1 MLNDYEL
8 RQQIC
13 TLAAASGFRA
23 AVPDT
28 LSLLAM
34 GGSDRRFYRVVSKQ
48 TSCIAMVS
56 PASSDEQQAW
66 LDINRFL
73 HSCSI
78 AVPDIYAQDDVHH
91 IMLVE
96 DAGDVSLY
104 HALNTEQDQ
113 KTKLDLYKRTLD
125 VLAAMQVHAT
135 ANMQSCTCLR
145 TRRFD
150 YAAFRAETDYFIRS
164 FLQEYCQIEAPPALT
179 EEFHQ
184 LALTLS
190 TEPPEFMHR
199 DFQSQNIHLIGDQ
212 IKIIDFQS
220 ATAGPP
226 HYDLVSLLKD
236 AYVVLS
242 KSERELLIQYYLEA
256 RCELGSKVDD
266 PISFTRTFHL
276 CGLQRNMQALAAF
289 SFLGTHKK
297 KTYFYE
303 HIPAAVKYVTEAL
316 NSITSYPCLR
326 ATITAIQDQLSDST
340 NMVMH
345 RCIADSSSKCRFYK

>member
-13 TLAAASGFRA
+13 NLAAANGFTA

-34 GGSDRRFYRVVSKQ
+34 GGSDRRFYRVVSKK

-66 LDINRFL
+66 IDINHFL

-78 AVPDIYAQDDVHH
+78 EVPNIYAQDDVHH

-104 HALNTEQDQ
+104 HALNTEQDR
-113 KTKLDLYKRTLD
+113 KTQLDLYKQALD

-135 ANMQSCTCLR
+135 PNMQSCTCLR
-145 TRRFD
+145 NRRFD

-164 FLQEYCQIEAPPALT
+164 FLQEYCKIKTPPALT
-179 EEFHQ
+179 DEFHQ

-190 TEPPEFMHR
+190 HLPPEFMHR

-242 KSERELLIQYYLEA
+242 ENERSLLIKYYLNA
-256 RCELGSKVDD
+256 RSRLGAPVKD
-266 PISFTRTFHL
+266 PVAFTRTFHL

-297 KTYFYE
+297 KTHFYA
-303 HIPAAVKYVTEAL
+303 HIPAALDYLAEAL
-316 NSITSYPCLR
+316 EIINDYPCLN
-326 ATITAIQDQLSDST
+326 ATIST
-340 NMVMH
+340 L
-345 RCIADSSSKCRFYK
+345 RKQIKLQPKT

>member
-13 TLAAASGFRA
+13 NLAAANGFTA

-28 LSLLAM
+28 LRLLAM
-34 GGSDRRFYRVVSKQ
+34 GGSDRRFYRVVSKK

-78 AVPDIYAQDDVHH
+78 GVPNIYAQDDVHH

-104 HALNTEQDQ
+104 HALNTEQDR
-113 KTKLDLYKRTLD
+113 KTQLDLYKQALD
-125 VLAAMQVHAT
+125 ILAAMQVHAT

-145 TRRFD
+145 NRHFD

-164 FLQEYCQIEAPPALT
+164 FLQEYCKIKTPPALT
-179 EEFHQ
+179 DEFHQ

-190 TEPPEFMHR
+190 HEPPEFMHR
-199 DFQSQNIHLIGDQ
+199 DFQSQNIHLANDQ
-212 IKIIDFQS
+212 LTIIDFQN

-242 KSERELLIQYYLEA
+242 ESERELLIQYYLET
-256 RCELGSKVDD
+256 RSELGSPVND
-266 PISFTRTFHL
+266 PVAFTRTFHL

-297 KTYFYE
+297 KTHFYT
-303 HIPAAVKYVTEAL
+303 HIPTAL
-316 NSITSYPCLR
+316 DYLEEVLHTINGYPGLR

-340 NMVMH
+340 NMVMP
-345 RCIADSSSKCRFYK
+345 K

>member
-13 TLAAASGFRA
+13 NLATANGFTG

-34 GGSDRRFYRVVSKQ
+34 GGSDRRFYRVVSKK

-78 AVPDIYAQDDVHH
+78 AVPGIYAQDNKRN
-91 IMLVE
+91 IMLIE

-104 HALNTEQDQ
+104 HALQAEQNREA
-113 KTKLDLYKRTLD
+113 KLELYKRALD

-135 ANMQSCTCLR
+135 PNMQSCRCLR

-164 FLQEYCQIEAPPALT
+164 FLQEYCKIEAPPALT
-179 EEFHQ
+179 DEFHQ

-242 KSERELLIQYYLEA
+242 ESERKLLIQYYLEA
-256 RCELGSKVDD
+256 RCELGSPIND
-266 PISFTRTFHL
+266 PVSFRHTFHL

-297 KTYFYE
+297 KTHFYA
-303 HIPAAVKYVTEAL
+303 HIPAALDYLEEAL
-316 NSITSYPCLR
+316 HTINGYPCLN
-326 ATITAIQDQLSDST
+326 ATIST
-340 NMVMH
+340 L
-345 RCIADSSSKCRFYK
+345 RKQIKLQPKI

>member
-8 RQQIC
+8 QQQIC
-13 TLAAASGFRA
+13 NLAAANGFTA

-34 GGSDRRFYRVVSKQ
+34 GGSDRRFYRVVSEK

-56 PASSDEQQAW
+56 PASSDEQLAW
-66 LDINRFL
+66 IDINRFL

-78 AVPDIYAQDDVHH
+78 GVPNIYAQDDVRH

-104 HALNTEQDQ
+104 QALNAEQDR
-113 KTKLDLYKRTLD
+113 KTKLELYKQALGI
-125 VLAAMQVHAT
+125 LAEMQVHAT
-135 ANMQSCTCLR
+135 PNMQSCTCLCN
-145 TRRFD
+145 RRFD

-164 FLQEYCQIEAPPALT
+164 FLQEYCKTKTPPALT
-179 EEFHQ
+179 DEFHQ

-190 TEPPEFMHR
+190 AEPPEFMHR

-236 AYVVLS
+236 AYVVI
-242 KSERELLIQYYLEA
+242 SEAERNLLIEYYLEV
-256 RCELGSKVDD
+256 RSRLGSPVDN
-266 PISFTRTFHL
+266 PVAFTRTFHL

-297 KTYFYE
+297 KTHFYA
-303 HIPAAVKYVTEAL
+303 HIPTAIGYLTEAL
-316 NSITSYPCLR
+316 NSITDYPCQSASI
-326 ATITAIQDQLSDST
+326 ATIRDILPNATEP
-340 NMVMH
+340 
-345 RCIADSSSKCRFYK
+345 